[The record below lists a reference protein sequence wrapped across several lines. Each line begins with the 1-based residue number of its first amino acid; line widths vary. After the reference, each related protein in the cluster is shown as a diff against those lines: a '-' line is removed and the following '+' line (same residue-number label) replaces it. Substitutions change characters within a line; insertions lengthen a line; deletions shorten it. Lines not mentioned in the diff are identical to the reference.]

1 MSPVHVPVL
10 RDPVV
15 ALLSPAAPGLLVD
28 ATVGPGGHAEAL
40 LEAAPGF
47 TLLGLDRDPRALELA
62 RRRLERFGSRVTLL
76 ERRFSQLPEVLA
88 TRAEPAPA
96 AILADLGCSS
106 LQLDT
111 PERGFSFR
119 HDAPLD
125 MRMGAHGP
133 TAADLLAEA
142 EEEELVRILWR
153 YGEERRSRAIARAMV
168 RRRRERPLRTTRDL
182 AELVVEVLG
191 PGRRGRVH
199 PATRTFQALRIAV
212 NDELGELE
220 RFLEPAVRSLRPGG
234 AAGGDLL
241 PLPGGPHREAHAQ
254 AALRPVLLSPGHP
267 GVPLRRRAAGAPPHP
282 PPAAPGPGG
291 GREQPP
297 RPLRPP
303 ARRRTPR
310 RGGDPVSRPAVY
322 RPTPGPVIW
331 QGDRQWPR
339 VLAASLAV
347 GAVVAGLLLA
357 VGWPRLQTI
366 AVHYDLVRLRVEVAA
381 LERQER
387 VLSVQLE
394 RRRNP
399 AALGRAARALGLG
412 PPSPEQIRVPG
423 EEVAR

>member
-234 AAGGDLL
+234 RLAVISFHSLEDRIVKHTLRRLSGRCSC
-241 PLPGGPHREAHAQ
+241 PPGTPECRCGA
-254 AALRPVLLSPGHP
+254 
-267 GVPLRRRAAGAPPHP
+267 VPLVRLLTR
-282 PPAAPGPGG
+282 
-291 GREQPP
+291 
-297 RPLRPP
+297 RPLRPDP
-303 ARRRTPR
+303 AEVGSNPR
-310 RGGDPVSRPAVY
+310 ARSA
-322 RPTPGPVIW
+322 
-331 QGDRQWPR
+331 
-339 VLAASLAV
+339 
-347 GAVVAGLLLA
+347 
-357 VGWPRLQTI
+357 
-366 AVHYDLVRLRVEVAA
+366 RLRAA
-381 LERQER
+381 ER
-387 VLSVQLE
+387 L
-394 RRRNP
+394 
-399 AALGRAARALGLG
+399 A
-412 PPSPEQIRVPG
+412 G
-423 EEVAR
+423 EETP